1 MQIIIFIEIN
11 LNGTIANCNHK
22 TLINGS
28 NSKKKKKG
36 QYESHLFKAERKH
49 CSKIR
54 TVVVLEISK

>member
-28 NSKKKKKG
+28 NSRKDDMKVIFLKQRKDTVPKLG
-36 QYESHLFKAERKH
+36 QS
-49 CSKIR
+49 
-54 TVVVLEISK
+54 